1 MVIKPRGLE
10 VVVWGAI
17 SAVGNI
23 RDEIV
28 VLAVIAPTPPPATRC
43 EGGGMKPVP
52 GYCTWPAIP
61 RVVGVL
67 VIGVAC
73 RQYPTQLLLA
83 SATSGAILPRAAPP
97 VPIRCGPVEASLGGA
112 IPIAFD
118 RGSVFRIG

>member
-28 VLAVIAPTPPPATRC
+28 VFAVIAPTPPPAIRC
-43 EGGGMKPVP
+43 ENDGMKSVP

-67 VIGVAC
+67 VIDITC
-73 RQYPTQLLLA
+73 RQYPVQLLLA
-83 SATSGAILPRAAPP
+83 DATSGAILPRAAPP
-97 VPIRCGPVEASLGGA
+97 VPIRCGPVELSLGGA
-112 IPIAFD
+112 EPITFD

>member
-1 MVIKPRGLE
+1 MIKPRGLE

-28 VLAVIAPTPPPATRC
+28 VLAVIAPTPPPAIRC
-43 EGGGMKPVP
+43 EDDRMKSVP

-67 VIGVAC
+67 VIDVAC
-73 RQYPTQLLLA
+73 RQYPIQLLLA
-83 SATSGAILPRAAPP
+83 SATSGAIPPRAAPP

-112 IPIAFD
+112 KPIAFG
-118 RGSVFRIG
+118 RGSVFRTG

>member
-1 MVIKPRGLE
+1 MVIKPWGLE

-28 VLAVIAPTPPPATRC
+28 VFAVIAPTPPPAIRC
-43 EGGGMKPVP
+43 EYDGMKSVP

-61 RVVGVL
+61 RMVGVL

-73 RQYPTQLLLA
+73 CQNPIQLLLA
-83 SATSGAILPRAAPP
+83 SATSSAIPPRAAPP
-97 VPIRCGPVEASLGGA
+97 VPIRCGPFETPLGGA

-118 RGSVFRIG
+118 HGSVFRIG

>member
-28 VLAVIAPTPPPATRC
+28 VFAVIAPTPPPAIRR
-43 EGGGMKPVP
+43 ENDGMKSVP

-61 RVVGVL
+61 RMVGVL
-67 VIGVAC
+67 
-73 RQYPTQLLLA
+73 A
-83 SATSGAILPRAAPP
+83 SDEIRVSIAPRHRTGIDTLCA
-97 VPIRCGPVEASLGGA
+97 
-112 IPIAFD
+112 
-118 RGSVFRIG
+118 